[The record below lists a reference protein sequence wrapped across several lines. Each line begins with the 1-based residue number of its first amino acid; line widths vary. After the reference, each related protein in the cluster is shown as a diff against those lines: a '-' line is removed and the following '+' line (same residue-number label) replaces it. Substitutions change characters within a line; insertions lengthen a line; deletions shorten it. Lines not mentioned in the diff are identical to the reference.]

1 MFLLFLFL
9 LFLLDSRRTNWA
21 GTTASGGMMNW
32 MMWMRRAGL
41 LGLAGVLLFAGPVQA
56 TAQGGSDGAQND
68 AQIQADVMKSLEN
81 KRFKDV
87 KASVKNGVVTLTG
100 TVDVYSAKL
109 DADNRAHHRKN
120 VKSVENEIEVAGPT
134 IDDTTLRNKLAEKL
148 AYDRVGYGTTAFNAF
163 TIGVQNGVVTLG
175 GTAYGPTDK
184 DSAVSMV
191 ENYSG
196 VKDVVD
202 NIEVAP
208 VSPIDDR
215 IRLAEARAIY
225 GFPQLNKYAIDPA
238 KPIRITVV
246 NGNVTLSGVVDSQ
259 ADKDVANI
267 RANGVP
273 GVFKVVNNLEVVGD
287 TAEKPEKEKA
297 EK

>member
-1 MFLLFLFL
+1 
-9 LFLLDSRRTNWA
+9 
-21 GTTASGGMMNW
+21 MNW
-32 MMWMRRAGL
+32 MMSMRRAGL
-41 LGLAGVLLFAGPVQA
+41 LRVTGIVSGILMAGVLLFAGPA
-56 TAQGGSDGAQND
+56 KAMAQGGSNGGQSDG
-68 AQIQADVMKSLEN
+68 QIEADVMKSLES

-87 KASVKNGVVTLTG
+87 HASVKNGVVTLTG
-100 TVDVYSAKL
+100 TVDLYSTKL

-120 VKSVENEIEVAGPT
+120 VKGVENEIEVAGPA

-175 GTAYGPTDK
+175 GTAYGPSDK
-184 DSAVSMV
+184 DSAVSVV
-191 ENYSG
+191 ENYPG

-208 VSPIDDR
+208 VSPMDDR

-225 GFPQLNKYAIDPA
+225 GYPQLNKYAIDPA

-273 GVFKVVNNLEVVGD
+273 GVFKVVNNLEVAGEG
-287 TAEKPEKEKA
+287 AEKADKEKT

>member
-1 MFLLFLFL
+1 MAVSLLFL
-9 LFLLDSRRTNWA
+9 RPA
-21 GTTASGGMMNW
+21 E
-32 MMWMRRAGL
+32 
-41 LGLAGVLLFAGPVQA
+41 A
-56 TAQGGSDGAQND
+56 TAQGASNGTQND
-68 AQIQADVMKSLEN
+68 GQIQADVMKSLEN

-87 KASVKNGVVTLTG
+87 KISVKNGVVSLTG

-109 DADNRAHHRKN
+109 DADNRAHHRRN
-120 VKSVENEIEVAGPT
+120 VKGVENQIEVAGPE

-175 GTAYGPTDK
+175 GTAYGPSDK

-191 ENYSG
+191 ENYPG

-208 VSPIDDR
+208 VSPMDDR
-215 IRLAEARAIY
+215 IRLAVARAIY
-225 GFPQLNKYAIDPA
+225 GYPQLNKYAIDPA
-238 KPIRITVV
+238 KPIRIMVV

-259 ADKDVANI
+259 ADKEVANI

-273 GVFKVVNNLEVVGD
+273 GVFKVVNNLEVTSEG
-287 TAEKPEKEKA
+287 AEKPEKSEREKP

>member
-1 MFLLFLFL
+1 M
-9 LFLLDSRRTNWA
+9 
-21 GTTASGGMMNW
+21 
-32 MMWMRRAGL
+32 
-41 LGLAGVLLFAGPVQA
+41 LFAGPA
-56 TAQGGSDGAQND
+56 RAPAQGGPND

-87 KASVKNGVVTLTG
+87 KASVKNGVVILTG

-120 VKSVENEIEVAGPT
+120 VKGVENEIEVAGPA
-134 IDDTTLRNKLAEKL
+134 IDDTTLRNKLAQKL

-163 TIGVQNGVVTLG
+163 TIGVQKGVVTLG
-175 GTAYGPTDK
+175 GTAYGPSDK
-184 DSAVSMV
+184 DSAVSLV
-191 ENYSG
+191 ENYPG
-196 VKDVVD
+196 VKDVVN

-208 VSPIDDR
+208 VSPMDDR
-215 IRLAEARAIY
+215 IRLAVARAIY
-225 GFPQLNKYAIDPA
+225 GFPQLNRYAIDPA

-259 ADKDVANI
+259 ADKEVANI

-273 GVFKVVNNLEVVGD
+273 GVFKVVNHLEVVGEG
-287 TAEKPEKEKA
+287 AEKSEKDKA
-297 EK
+297 AK